1 MNFQEHLFWIK
12 NKLFRRKAFMQ
23 YKNALNNTSLTTD
36 EIKVINWKKRIEI
49 VQFAYTKIPFYKDYY
64 DSKGF
69 NPSELKTEKD
79 WVKVPVL
86 PKKLVRE
93 NIERI
98 KNPNVSDKYIGIA
111 TTGGSTGLPLKIYT
125 DKRFNWE
132 VLGWRMFKQ
141 WNVSPADNVGIIHRR
156 VPTSFI
162 GKLKNRALWW
172 PTKRAYL
179 NASSVDEKEIK
190 KFVEEI
196 IEKKIVWLQGYVGGL
211 EKVADY
217 INSNNIKISTLRLI
231 WSTSAPLMDNV
242 RLKMEKA
249 FNCKIMN
256 QYGSNEFH
264 NIAIQCNES
273 DNLHI
278 NYDSVHIDIIS
289 DGEYVYD
296 KEGDILVTCFENKVF
311 PLIKYEIGDKGT
323 LLSSHCNCNN
333 PFPIIK
339 QIKGRTSDAIYT
351 PKGIYLDGVYLSSIF
366 DDFPT
371 IFDQFQVYQSKDY
384 SLDIRVKIYRNDIE
398 TQEALS
404 KIKSTLEEKTHGEIP
419 VTISIVNHI
428 NDDNGKIRYIIS
440 EIALNKLKNNA

>member
-1 MNFQEHLFWIK
+1 MSFQEHIFWIK
-12 NKLFRRKAFMQ
+12 NKFFRRKACLQ
-23 YKNALNNTSLTTD
+23 YKMALDNASTD
-36 EIKVINWKKRIEI
+36 IDKIKVLNWKRRVEI
-49 VQFAYTKIPFYKDYY
+49 VQFAYSNIPFYKDFY

-69 NPSELKTEKD
+69 NPSMLKLESD
-79 WVKVPVL
+79 WERVPIL

-98 KNPNVSDKYIGIA
+98 KNPNVNDRYIGIA

-141 WNVSPADNVGIIHRR
+141 WGVSPADNVGIIHRR
-156 VPTSFI
+156 VPTTFI
-162 GKLKNRALWW
+162 GKLKNRTLWW
-172 PTKRAYL
+172 PTKRVYL
-179 NASSVDEKEIK
+179 NASSVNEEDIK
-190 KFVEEI
+190 KFVQGI
-196 IEKKIVWLQGYVGGL
+196 ISKKVVWLQGYVGGL
-211 EKVADY
+211 ERVADY
-217 INSNNIKISTLRLI
+217 INSKNIKISTLRLV

-256 QYGSNEFH
+256 QYGSNEFP
-264 NIAIQCNES
+264 NIAMQCKES
-273 DNLHI
+273 NNLHI
-278 NYDSVHIDIIS
+278 NYDSIHIDVIS
-289 DGEYVYD
+289 DDKYVLD

-323 LLSSHCNCNN
+323 ILSASCKCGNQL
-333 PFPIIK
+333 PQLK
-339 QIKGRTSDAIYT
+339 AIKGRTSDSVYT
-351 PKGIYLDGVYLSSIF
+351 PNGRYIDGNYLNSIF
-366 DDFPT
+366 DEYPT
-371 IFDQFQVYQSKDY
+371 IFDQFQVYQAKDY
-384 SLDIRVKIYRNDIE
+384 SLDIRVKIYSNNIE

-404 KIKSTLEEKTHGEIP
+404 KIKSTLENKTHGEIP

-440 EIALNKLKNNA
+440 EIALDNIKN